1 MSSNKS
7 RPRARRSNDRVDGAG
22 AGGDGGRPP
31 RSLKF
36 YTIKDVAEMLGV
48 SGRTVCRWIARA
60 EPAVHRFGG
69 AVRVAEADLKAFLSL
84 HRRNCRRPRSHK
96 LSNYEPLAKLQ

>member
-48 SGRTVCRWIARA
+48 SGRN
-60 EPAVHRFGG
+60 AVHRFGG

-84 HRRNCRRPRSHK
+84 HRRNSRRPRSHK